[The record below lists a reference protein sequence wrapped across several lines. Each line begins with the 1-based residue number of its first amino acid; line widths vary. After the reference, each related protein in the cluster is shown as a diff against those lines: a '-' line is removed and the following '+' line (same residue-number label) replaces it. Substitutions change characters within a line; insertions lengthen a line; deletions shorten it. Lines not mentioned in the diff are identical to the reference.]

1 MFQLPLL
8 DVVPVLLVDVV
19 ALFDGVKEVPC
30 GTTWAV
36 TLPVDVCFFC
46 ANAVCWNKVVEHAS
60 ENTTTIIPKQIT
72 ILLSI
77 IFL

>member
-30 GTTWAV
+30 GTT
-36 TLPVDVCFFC
+36 
-46 ANAVCWNKVVEHAS
+46 
-60 ENTTTIIPKQIT
+60 
-72 ILLSI
+72 
-77 IFL
+77 